1 MITSIAIKEG
11 KTEKPVNPLLLN
23 RWSARSFATQQIS
36 EQELETILEAA
47 SWAPSAMNEQPWRY
61 IAALK
66 QNPDGFKAVL
76 NCLVPGN
83 AIWAKNAAALILC
96 SAKKTY
102 TQNGNPNVSAGHDTG
117 MSNQNLLLQ
126 AFSMHIYGHIM
137 GGFDKNKAK
146 ADFNLNDDLEP
157 ICIIALGYLGEAEQL
172 EEPFKEREI
181 TPRSR
186 KPLSEFATFL
196 K

>member
-1 MITSIAIKEG
+1 MITSISIKEG
-11 KTEKPVNPLLLN
+11 KSERPVNSLLLN
-23 RWSARSFATQQIS
+23 RWSARSFAHQQIS

-66 QNPDGFKAVL
+66 QNPDGFKSLL
-76 NCLVPGN
+76 NCLAPGN
-83 AIWAKNAAALILC
+83 AIWAKNAAVLILC
-96 SAKKTY
+96 YAKKTY
-102 TQNGNPNVSAGHDTG
+102 TQNGNLNISAGHDTG
-117 MSNQNLLLQ
+117 MANQNLLLQ
-126 AFSMHIYGHIM
+126 AISMHIYGHIM
-137 GGFDKNKAK
+137 GGFDKNKARL
-146 ADFNLNDDLEP
+146 DFNLNEDMEP

-186 KPLSEFATFL
+186 KPLSEFSTFI